1 MKNEI
6 EALVYRIENT
16 LSGEPW
22 YGKAILSI
30 LEEVDAKKAA
40 GHAGG
45 LSHSILEILYHM
57 NTWADFTLKRIEK
70 DKNYDLAS
78 AEAMDWR
85 KIDTKSHNWK
95 KALAEYKATHKKI
108 ITVLKT
114 KDDDFLLEMVDY
126 RKYNFRFLING
137 LMEHNIYH
145 AGQIA
150 LLNKLP
156 DM

>member
-6 EALVYRIENT
+6 EALIHRIDNT

-30 LEEVDAKKAA
+30 LEEVDAKKATA
-40 GHAGG
+40 HAGG
-45 LSHSILEILYHM
+45 ASHSVLEILYHM

-78 AEAMDWR
+78 AEALDWR

-95 KALAEYKATHKKI
+95 KALTEYKATHKKI
-108 ITVLKT
+108 IAVLKT

-126 RKYNFRFLING
+126 RKYNFRFLVNG

-150 LLNKLP
+150 LMNKLP

>member
-6 EALVYRIENT
+6 EALIHRIDNT
-16 LSGEPW
+16 LNGEPW

-40 GHAGG
+40 AHAGG
-45 LSHSILEILYHM
+45 SSHSILEILYHM

-70 DKNYDLAS
+70 DKNHDLVA

-85 KIDTKSHNWK
+85 KMDTKLHNWK
-95 KALAEYKATHKKI
+95 KALAEYKAIHKKI
-108 ITVLKT
+108 ITILKT

-150 LLNKLP
+150 LMNKLP